1 LSAKLLHSKPL
12 RTRVATISGASD
24 SLLLRKQLKVH
35 SDQLKHLP
43 NSILTQSGSCTRSSR
58 LVPAC
63 LVATASISNVND
75 RNILRILLRYG
86 ANPGYHGLQD
96 SVCSSARV
104 RGRAVQDRTIE
115 ISRALPDGTRYASM
129 LQKPVSCRN
138 HQSGCCS
145 TYKIRTMLSA
155 FSVTTKSES
164 SHMSARTP
172 NTKFNHRS
180 DLVS

>member
-1 LSAKLLHSKPL
+1 MGGWRLRHYRIRQLRPACFVPL
-12 RTRVATISGASD
+12 RAGVSLAQVRLERAARGGRRSWQTSPASAA
-24 SLLLRKQLKVH
+24 L
-35 SDQLKHLP
+35 
-43 NSILTQSGSCTRSSR
+43 
-58 LVPAC
+58 
-63 LVATASISNVND
+63 
-75 RNILRILLRYG
+75 
-86 ANPGYHGLQD
+86 GYHGLQD